1 MNIYSYRRR
10 IDNMITKDDLKQI
23 VFNSRIALSEEEMD
37 EFTQKIN
44 ETIDMVSIINEIDL
58 ADIEPMFYPNE
69 HLADFRDSTLEMVT
83 NQSDILANTATREG
97 SYFKVPAVL
106 KDGES

>member
-1 MNIYSYRRR
+1 
-10 IDNMITKDDLKQI
+10 MITRDDLKQI

-37 EFTQKIN
+37 EFTQKMN

-58 ADIEPMFYPNE
+58 TAIEPMFYPNE
-69 HLADFRDSTLEMVT
+69 HLADFRDPTLEMVT
-83 NQSDILANTATREG
+83 KQSDLLANTATVAG